1 MDEFDNDNGTI
12 TSDQLTRAQI
22 NQLKTAWELSNAE
35 LLKYKALVLNLTQ
48 KNESLTDA
56 LKRTTI
62 DLDLEMTKSQL
73 SQSCSINPG
82 KPVLL
87 TKELSKLMPT
97 VNYHSLIV
105 TAVVRVGESWMGLSS
120 NAIADEMIAF
130 KSRAFDDMLKLRVR
144 TRSKVS
150 IEVLKSILPSSVISY
165 IYHGNNCFC

>member
-1 MDEFDNDNGTI
+1 MDVFDNDNSTV

-35 LLKYKALVLNLTQ
+35 LLKYRALVLNLTQ
-48 KNESLTDA
+48 KNESLSNA
-56 LKRTTI
+56 LKQTTM

-87 TKELSKLMPT
+87 TKELSKLLPT
-97 VNYHSLIV
+97 VNHHSFIV
-105 TAVVRVGESWMGLSS
+105 TAIVRVGESWMGLSS

-144 TRSKVS
+144 TRSMVS
-150 IEVLKSILPSSVISY
+150 IEVLKNILPTTVISY
-165 IYHGNNCFC
+165 IYHGKSCLC